1 MCRFLRILLFFFF
14 KQKTAYEMR
23 ISDWSSDV
31 CSSDLDDAERGGG
44 GAAGQSG
51 DRYPRA
57 LSGADAG
64 AQRINPCVIASG
76 AKQSRAVYAGAG
88 LPRPLRL
95 LAMTGWGEANPLP
108 NPPPVQ
114 DPPPAS
120 TAASRAARSAAT
132 RPCPAP
138 GRGCSLRPRARPPRH
153 TARRGP
159 APSLPG

>member
-44 GAAGQSG
+44 GATGQSG

-64 AQRINPCVIASG
+64 AQRINPCVIANG

-88 LPRPLRL
+88 LPRRLRL
-95 LAMTGWGEANPLP
+95 QIGR
-108 NPPPVQ
+108 
-114 DPPPAS
+114 AS
-120 TAASRAARSAAT
+120 CRERV
-132 RPCPAP
+132 CQYV
-138 GRGCSLRPRARPPRH
+138 
-153 TARRGP
+153 
-159 APSLPG
+159 

>member
-1 MCRFLRILLFFFF
+1 
-14 KQKTAYEMR
+14 MR

-31 CSSDLDDAERGGG
+31 CSSDLERGGG
-44 GAAGQSG
+44 GATGQSG

-64 AQRINPCVIASG
+64 AQRINPCVIANG

-88 LPRPLRL
+88 LPRRLRL
-95 LAMTGWGEANPLP
+95 LAMTGRGEANPRS

-114 DPPPAS
+114 GRPPAS

-132 RPCPAP
+132 DRKSVVAGKSGSVSLDLG
-138 GRGCSLRPRARPPRH
+138 GRRIIKK
-153 TARRGP
+153 
-159 APSLPG
+159 